1 MSYESTETKEF
12 EMRRD
17 MDILEIFSV
26 TCVICQGHK
35 KREREIVRCNDTVAI
50 QRFHLTFV
58 FKKMVNVATNDA
70 FFPRASLLNA
80 IVQQVESPARES
92 METSVMDVIATRN
105 VSVFIT
111 FFYVEKKTLDSIMQ
125 TIEQASLLPA
135 YQLRSSSL
143 SYPRTSELLPYRVII
158 VRRLGKNGV
167 TWLLPF

>member
-111 FFYVEKKTLDSIMQ
+111 FFYVEKKNSRFDNANNR
-125 TIEQASLLPA
+125 ASFA
-135 YQLRSSSL
+135 IARL
-143 SYPRTSELLPYRVII
+143 STSFI
-158 VRRLGKNGV
+158 V
-167 TWLLPF
+167 PFIPTDK

>member
-26 TCVICQGHK
+26 TCVTCQGHK
-35 KREREIVRCNDTVAI
+35 KREREREKAKRCNDAVVI

-105 VSVFIT
+105 VFIT
-111 FFYVEKKTLDSIMQ
+111 FFYVEKKNSRFDNANNR
-125 TIEQASLLPA
+125 ASFA
-135 YQLRSSSL
+135 IARL
-143 SYPRTSELLPYRVII
+143 STSFI
-158 VRRLGKNGV
+158 V
-167 TWLLPF
+167 PFIPTDK